1 MVTETTN
8 QQGTFELPAGI
19 VEIRGDIP
27 WLVTR
32 SRTGPWI
39 GICEPLKLTTQADTW
54 SELMSDISW
63 AMEAVFENLLE
74 TGDLERFLRERGWT
88 TRPVGTPQ
96 ARFRKVKFDVP
107 FFPRMVDPGDQAQ
120 TLSV

>member
-1 MVTETTN
+1 MVTEKTSHR
-8 QQGTFELPAGI
+8 GTCELPARL
-19 VEIRGDIP
+19 VEIKGDIP

-39 GICEPLKLTTQADTW
+39 GICEPLKLATQADTW
-54 SELMSDISW
+54 SELMSDVSL
-63 AMEAVFENLLE
+63 AMKAVFEDLQE
-74 TGDLERFLRERGWT
+74 TGDLERFLKERGWT
-88 TRPVGTPQ
+88 TQPVDTPE

-107 FFPRMVDPGDQAQ
+107 FFPRIVDAGNQAQ

>member
-1 MVTETTN
+1 MITEKTSHP
-8 QQGTFELPAGI
+8 GSFDLPLGI
-19 VEIRGDIP
+19 VEIKGDIP

-39 GICEPLKLTTQADTW
+39 GVCEPLKLTTQADTW
-54 SELMSDISW
+54 GELMSDISW
-63 AMEAVFENLLE
+63 AMEAVFEDLLE

-88 TRPVGTPQ
+88 TQPVDTPQ
-96 ARFRKVKFDVP
+96 ARFQKIKFDVP
-107 FFPRMVDPGDQAQ
+107 FFPRMVDPSDQAQ

>member
-1 MVTETTN
+1 MVAETTN
-8 QQGTFELPAGI
+8 PQGTFELPAGI
-19 VEIRGDIP
+19 VEIKGDIP

-63 AMEAVFENLLE
+63 VMEAVFEDPLE
-74 TGDLERFLRERGWT
+74 TGDLERFLSKIRELRYSFKKRQKRTELYRKSGT
-88 TRPVGTPQ
+88 TDYIHLP
-96 ARFRKVKFDVP
+96 K
-107 FFPRMVDPGDQAQ
+107 GD
-120 TLSV
+120 